1 MSLGASGLDFHLDTV
16 RACLVPSDAEIQA
29 AQHVIDHLKDRIQA
43 CIRPEKTH
51 VGGSFRKKTCLA
63 RDFDVDMVV
72 FLQNFS
78 DTAVAKCK
86 ASLER
91 AMQGSHDRV
100 VKVGKHVLKLHCAM
114 GFCGRSLLPVD
125 VSFTGSAALSAKEGF
140 LKLADT

>member
-1 MSLGASGLDFHLDTV
+1 MYPLCSSNWNRRFFISDALSSVPHTMSLGASGLDCHLDTV

-43 CIRPEKTH
+43 CIRPEKAY

-78 DTAVAKCK
+78 DTAV
-86 ASLER
+86 
-91 AMQGSHDRV
+91 
-100 VKVGKHVLKLHCAM
+100 
-114 GFCGRSLLPVD
+114 
-125 VSFTGSAALSAKEGF
+125 
-140 LKLADT
+140 